1 MKIITEESTKLKISE
16 KSKISKELEVF
27 YNPIMKLNRDT
38 SILLLNLIKDKEMQL
53 ALPLAGSG
61 IRGIR
66 FLKELKKNKIKNIS
80 FNDYGSIKHIKQNI
94 KLNELEK
101 DSKLKLSSKD
111 ANLFLLE
118 SKGFDYIDIDPF
130 GSPNQFLDNAIIRI
144 SRNGILAVT
153 ATDTSALSGSHESA
167 CIRKYYAKPLRN
179 ELMHEVGIRILIRK
193 VQLIGAQ
200 NERALIP
207 IFSYSKDHY
216 FRIFFRCIKGKKK
229 ADEIFKQHEFLLY
242 NHKTMQREISK
253 YNFKQGYDYAGPMWT
268 GKLWDTK
275 LVEKMYKNADKDNK
289 ELFDLLYVI
298 KEESK
303 INVVGFYDLHKLA
316 QLKQIPIPKM
326 QEVLAKGKV
335 RTHFLRWGIKSKEF
349 PIWFFSSETKNL
361 YIKVYHFLITTCLK
375 KLLNE

>member
-130 GSPNQFLDNAIIRI
+130 GSPNQFLDNAIVRI

-349 PIWFFSSETKNL
+349 PI
-361 YIKVYHFLITTCLK
+361 
-375 KLLNE
+375 